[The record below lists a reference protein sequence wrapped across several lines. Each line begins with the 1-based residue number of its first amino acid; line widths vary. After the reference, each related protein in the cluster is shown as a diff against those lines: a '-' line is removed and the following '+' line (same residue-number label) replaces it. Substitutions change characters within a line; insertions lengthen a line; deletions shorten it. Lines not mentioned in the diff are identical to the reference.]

1 MYSTA
6 IGFMAIVSFHYQGA
20 DLGSMTLGADPGFLL
35 GGVAPQRNGVTEWWR
50 KQMFPIRIE

>member
-35 GGVAPQRNGVTEWWR
+35 GGVAPQRNGVTE
-50 KQMFPIRIE
+50 